1 MSVYADQLSG
11 FSRTIGQCGVRSTIV
26 AQNVYDDPD
35 FFAGY
40 SALPR
45 SVQGLDG
52 APEWPSLQALLPDLA
67 GREVVDLGCGFGWF
81 SRWAASASATDVLG
95 IDLSHNMLARAR
107 QETADPRIT
116 YRQQDLDHLEL
127 PPARFDFAY
136 SSLTLHYLADL
147 DRLFRTVHRSLR
159 PGAGFVFS
167 VEHPI
172 CTAPS
177 NPQFV
182 ADASGRMI
190 WPVDGYLREGPRTTN
205 WLAPGVVKQHRT
217 ITSYVSTLLAA
228 GFRLTAVEE
237 WGPSPQQIEE
247 VPEWHTE
254 LERPYFLIVAACR
267 E

>member
-1 MSVYADQLSG
+1 M
-11 FSRTIGQCGVRSTIV
+11 
-26 AQNVYDDPD
+26 AQNIYDDPD

-81 SRWAASASATDVLG
+81 SRWAASAGATDVLG

-147 DRLFRTVHRSLR
+147 DRLFRTVHRSLK
-159 PGAGFVFS
+159 PGARFVFS

-182 ADASGRMI
+182 TLDSGRVV
-190 WPVDGYLREGPRTTN
+190 WPVDGYLREGRRTTN

-217 ITSYVSTLLAA
+217 ITSYVSTLLGA
-228 GFRLTAVEE
+228 GFRLTALEE
-237 WGPSPQQIEE
+237 WGPSPQQIAE